1 MFDVKG
7 EAMRTTLTIDDDV
20 LGAAR
25 EMAAAQNRTVGEVI
39 SCLAR
44 RGLNPVE
51 PRRQTRN
58 GIPLLPAR
66 AGAKRVTSELVQ
78 KLREELR

>member
-1 MFDVKG
+1 
-7 EAMRTTLTIDDDV
+7 MRTTLSIDDDV
-20 LGAAR
+20 LGAAK
-25 EMAAAQNRTVGEVI
+25 EMATAQNRTVGDVI
-39 SCLAR
+39 SSLAR

-51 PRRQTRN
+51 SRRQTRN
-58 GIPLLPAR
+58 GIPLLPVR